1 MSVFGGM
8 DDFCNKPVLPF
19 LVKVNLKLGKL
30 FDILTKAKGA
40 LNFIEKILNG
50 IVTLLNQLSNAATA
64 AANALRLNPL
74 ASGFVKILVTV
85 VVAFLKGA
93 AKVLDFAADAVNWI
107 RRAFNNSI
115 KGYVEQLITYISK
128 KVLFII
134 KIDGQIQE
142 IVGFIQDVARFLKV
156 QEDLGTFPAEVL
168 KEVQDQFQKLYY
180 AAIDEL
186 QKQVHE
192 IEDRLEPLKSAIER
206 IKAEIDALEAALSPM
221 ASLVAGFNSTVG
233 YVLTQISDFAKAV
246 KAWIDDKLKWLG
258 WLMDGIES
266 LIEKA
271 LDFLG
276 VNKLVDWVKQ
286 QLGNIPFVKEAK
298 EFSDQVKALQEELA
312 RKMQSIYDDV
322 LAIGQQIY
330 DGAKETVQG
339 QTDSTLFFVIRI
351 AIAKGL
357 LEWVLPPKLKALVEK
372 VRAVIGKVK
381 EYQQGREELEGGS
394 EARDRGLLPPVLVSE
409 LQGISSDLDFVKHY
423 ALSIEGAPIKLEPLT
438 NIFHQVSSKQEL
450 LEIPEPFIG
459 RKRVG
464 TAQLIER
471 LSVQLEILSVL
482 DKDAT
487 ALMATT
493 EAMGSKY
500 TQELITI
507 VRRLTDE
514 QKARIEDQRSLRELL
529 VWVGGPARADRL

>member
-19 LVKVNLKLGKL
+19 LVNVNLKLGKL

-40 LNFIEKILNG
+40 LSFIEKILNG

-74 ASGFVKILVTV
+74 ASGFVKVLVTV

-93 AKVLDFAADAVNWI
+93 AKVLDFAADAANWI

-115 KGYVEQLITYISK
+115 KGYVEQLITHISK
-128 KVLFII
+128 KVLLII

-142 IVGFIQDVARFLKV
+142 IVGFIQSVARFLKI
-156 QEDLGTFPAEVL
+156 QEDLGNYPAEVL
-168 KEVQDQFQKLYY
+168 KEIQTEFQKLYY
-180 AAIDEL
+180 AAVDEL
-186 QKQVHE
+186 QKKVHE

-221 ASLVAGFNSTVG
+221 ASLVAGFNNTVG

-246 KAWIDDKLKWLG
+246 KAWIDDKIAWLG
-258 WLMDGIES
+258 WLLDGIES

-276 VNKLVDWVKQ
+276 VNKLIDWVKQ

-312 RKMQSIYDDV
+312 TKMQSIYDDV

-339 QTDSTLFFVIRI
+339 QTDSTLFFII
-351 AIAKGL
+351 GKAIAKGL
-357 LEWVLPPKLKALVEK
+357 LEWVLPPRLKALIEK
-372 VRAVIGKVK
+372 VRAAIGKLK
-381 EYQQGREELEGGS
+381 EHQQGREELEGGD
-394 EARDRGLLPPVLVSE
+394 EVRDRGLLPPVLVSQ
-409 LQGISSDLDFVKHY
+409 LQGLSSDLDFVKHY

-438 NIFHQVSSKQEL
+438 NIFHQVSAKQEL
-450 LEIPEPFIG
+450 LGLPEPFVG
-459 RKRVG
+459 KKRVG

-471 LSVQLEILSVL
+471 LSVQLEILSAL
-482 DKDAT
+482 DKDAD
-487 ALMATT
+487 ALMAMT
-493 EAMGSKY
+493 EAMGSEY
-500 TQELITI
+500 TQELIRI
-507 VRRLTDE
+507 VRRLSEE
-514 QKARIEDQRSLRELL
+514 QKTKIEDQRSLRELL
-529 VWVGGPARADRL
+529 SWAASHG